1 MTFDVGTDTPKAA
14 TRPLRERQREE
25 RETLIVATAQA
36 VFAELGYHDTS
47 IDEIA
52 ARVGISKGTMYSHFA
67 SKEDL
72 LGAVFER
79 ELDSL
84 IAQIEE
90 ISRAEAPVRAR
101 LEQVLLQ
108 GYAGTHGIHPR
119 MLELHNLPG
128 PARDVVK
135 KRANLRR
142 NIEVVTDL
150 ISELIE
156 EGKLTGELEAAIPTS
171 FMLAAFLNLASPS
184 YYARLLEND
193 PLTPAEFV
201 ANVSRIFFQGVLA
214 GSDVK

>member
-1 MTFDVGTDTPKAA
+1 MSSGMTFEIGTDTPKAA

-25 RETLIVATAQA
+25 RETLIIATAQE

-90 ISRAEAPVRAR
+90 ISRADVPVRAR

-108 GYAGTHGIHPR
+108 AYTGTHGIHPR
-119 MLELHNLPG
+119 VLELHNLPG

-135 KRANLRR
+135 KRATLRR

-171 FMLAAFLNLASPS
+171 YMLAAFLNLASPR
-184 YYARLLEND
+184 YYARLLED
-193 PLTPAEFV
+193 EQLTPAEFV
-201 ANVSRIFFQGVLA
+201 ANVSHIFFQGVLA
-214 GSDVK
+214 R

>member
-1 MTFDVGTDTPKAA
+1 MTFEIDTETPKAV

-25 RETLIVATAQA
+25 RETLIIAAAQE
-36 VFAELGYHDTS
+36 VFAELGYHETS

-90 ISRAEAPVRAR
+90 ISRANAPVRAR
-101 LEQVLLQ
+101 LEQVLLR
-108 GYAGTHGIHPR
+108 GYTGAHGIHPR
-119 MLELHNLPG
+119 ILELHNLPG

-135 KRANLRR
+135 KRATLRR

-171 FMLAAFLNLASPS
+171 YMLAAFLNLASPR
-184 YYARLLEND
+184 YYARLLADEQ
-193 PLTPAEFV
+193 LTPAEFV
-201 ANVSRIFFQGVLA
+201 ANVSHIFFQGVLA
-214 GSDVK
+214 R

>member
-1 MTFDVGTDTPKAA
+1 MTFEIDTDTPKAA

-25 RETLIVATAQA
+25 REALIIAAAQE

-90 ISRAEAPVRAR
+90 ISRASVPVRAR

-108 GYAGTHGIHPR
+108 GYTGTHGIQPR
-119 MLELHNLPG
+119 VLELHNLPG

-135 KRANLRR
+135 KRATLRR

-156 EGKLTGELEAAIPTS
+156 EGKLTGELEATIPTS
-171 FMLAAFLNLASPS
+171 YMLAAFLNLASPR
-184 YYARLLEND
+184 YYARLLED
-193 PLTPAEFV
+193 EQLTPAEFV
-201 ANVSRIFFQGVLA
+201 TNVSHIFFQGVLA
-214 GSDVK
+214 R